1 MEKRTK
7 VEEFEYIKG
16 LVSTYDP
23 FFFDRVH
30 EVAIYEDDVKGGFSL
45 IYNKQNPNRHSFSK
59 NKRFGV
65 KSEQKRVNVKTLRQ
79 AEELAY
85 SNLNTELYRID
96 RNFCRLKT
104 KELLIIKHRLELVY

>member
-7 VEEFEYIKG
+7 VEEYNYIKDC
-16 LVSTYDP
+16 VTNYDP

-30 EVAIYEDDVKGGFSL
+30 EVAVYEDKQRGGFSL
-45 IYNKQNPNRHSFSK
+45 IYIKSNPNKHSFSN
-59 NKRFGV
+59 NKRFGK

-96 RNFCRLKT
+96 RHFCRLKT
-104 KELLIIKHRLELVY
+104 NELLIIKHRLELVY